1 MPAKSIGK
9 TLKELRLK
17 CGLSQ
22 KQAYEYIGVAQS
34 TFSSWE
40 VGKAEPPNEVFLQL
54 CDLYNVD
61 DIWHIPP
68 PIPSTTLPFSST
80 VE

>member
-40 VGKAEPPNEVFLQL
+40 VGKAEPPNEVFYSFVIYIMLMIFFQHSVMT
-54 CDLYNVD
+54 D
-61 DIWHIPP
+61 
-68 PIPSTTLPFSST
+68 TTKTGAYSSI
-80 VE
+80 